1 MVQITA
7 ITDAITT
14 LAEAENR
21 FGLRRTEDEQF
32 FREWFEGL
40 PDITDADKEALD
52 TIRRRYVYHRTDGD
66 LLEGTVSLL
75 IASPLLEIAGFY
87 DPPFKVKVEL
97 TVQIT
102 LDDGEEVLR
111 GRIEVLVMQNQ
122 FWAVILEPKKTTLA
136 ALSALPQ
143 TLTYLMASPH
153 PDRPGFGMIT
163 NGDDILFVKLT
174 QSEVPQYSLSR
185 VFAPFTSSKE
195 LYNAMRV
202 LKRIGQIIT
211 QE

>member
-14 LAEAENR
+14 LAEAESQ

-32 FREWFEGL
+32 FREWLEDL
-40 PDITDADKEALD
+40 PDISDADKQSLD

-66 LLEGTVSLL
+66 LSEGTVSLL
-75 IASPLLEIAGFY
+75 IASPLLAVAGFY
-87 DPPFKVKVEL
+87 DPPFKVKAEP

-111 GRIEVLVMQNQ
+111 GRIDVLVMQSR
-122 FWAVILEPKKTTLA
+122 FWVVILESKKTTLA
-136 ALSALPQ
+136 ALAALPQ
-143 TLTYLMASPH
+143 ALTYLMASPH
-153 PDRPGFGMIT
+153 PDRPSFGMIT

-174 QSEVPQYSLSR
+174 QGEVSQYSLSR
-185 VFAPFTSSKE
+185 VFAPFTSSRE
-195 LYNAMRV
+195 LYNAVQV
-202 LKRIGQIIT
+202 LRRIGQAII
-211 QE
+211 